1 MSAKPEA
8 AASADKAPAKSNKML
23 IIIIAAVVVLALG
36 GGGAFFYISK
46 QRASEDEPEKPKVV
60 QHDPK
65 AVPFY
70 LPLDNMVINLADQ
83 GGDRVAQVGI
93 TLEVRD
99 AKAIDTVKSF
109 LPTIRSGILMQL
121 SQRTAEE
128 LLTAAGKE
136 KFAKAILR
144 EASIPF
150 GGGHD
155 EEEEESLDEEEAAK
169 KKKKKG
175 KKAPPPPEYPVIGVH
190 FSSFIVQ

>member
-8 AASADKAPAKSNKML
+8 AAGGDKPPAKSKKML
-23 IIIIAAVVVLALG
+23 IIIIAAVAILALG

-46 QRASEDEPEKPKVV
+46 QRASDEEEPAKVV
-60 QHDPK
+60 HHDPK
-65 AVPFY
+65 TPPVY
-70 LPLDNMVINLADQ
+70 LPMDTMVVNLGDP
-83 GGDRVAQVGI
+83 GGDRVAQVGV

-99 AKAIDTVKSF
+99 AKASDTVKAF
-109 LPTIRSGILMQL
+109 LPTIRSGILMQV
-121 SQRTAEE
+121 SQRTADE
-128 LLTAAGKE
+128 LLTAEGKE
-136 KFAKAILR
+136 KLVKSILR
-144 EASIPF
+144 EASVPF

-155 EEEEESLDEEEAAK
+155 DEEEDTVDEEEAAK